1 MNKVFKVIWNEAR
14 NAYVVVSEI
23 AKNRGSKS
31 CSTKKL
37 LAMLIAMGVMTCAS
51 FDVLAAPPSVAATA
65 KSQYVA
71 FFDETAGLINGQE
84 DTIDGHK
91 YIYDATNKYWVRAG
105 YKLTVEENGKLHTPL
120 SAHGNAADVAYIGDG
135 DTGSIL
141 QSVTSMVSASG
152 TVTNMGE
159 SLSRITASAFAG
171 VSHGGGAAVAG
182 DWSYIIQDSSWQ
194 GYENYQDGY
203 VDLIDQANGMP
214 KGFVTVG
221 EKLKWDDTKQA
232 YTYNGKPVDYS
243 NVYVIDGKIGVFTNQ
258 SGSDFYK
265 GTVFG
270 KNNEILMTVKDGDHF
285 YSYWAAEVTDPS
297 ATMQSYRLAEYK
309 KDLAVLVENDN
320 KLHRDDIKE
329 VTMTTDAGTNS
340 AIIGLVRN
348 GNTEAGA
355 PVKGAIT
362 VTSGGGAGG
371 KDTFVK
377 ISNGTANQ
385 TFATGSKV
393 EAIGTT
399 EATTGIKI
407 NGQEYT
413 IKSGSVVSVAK
424 DAANKTTTIT
434 VDGNA
439 TTITDTDTTYT
450 AGDGIKINVGAI
462 SVSKNLTGM
471 QSIQGAGEGKIS
483 FDGANV
489 KVNNTTFGENS
500 VVVGGGTDGKTPVT
514 INGTDGVVS
523 GLHNTNIGYTDFAT
537 KGNAATEE
545 QLKKVMDAGWKF
557 TTDSNQE
564 TTVKVGPDGT
574 NANAVT
580 FKGDS
585 ANVEVTNTGN
595 NIKVA
600 LKKDLTVDSV
610 KAGSSF
616 MSATGIGYGDK
627 AYITSSGLNAN
638 GQTITNVKAG
648 EAETD
653 AVNVGQLNA
662 VKAEASKK
670 TTLSNGKNTTVTSV
684 TTDGQ
689 TDYKVNVAGD
699 LKDITSVAN
708 GASEI
713 KLNADSIIIA
723 NTNKTFAITNSGIGM
738 SYVASDYSTKAIMLG
753 ENGTTISGGLN
764 VAGSKI
770 TGVADGVNANDA
782 VNVSQLNKVN
792 AEAGKHTTLI
802 DGKNTKVEETTN
814 AYGGKEYKVN
824 VDLNGYAKTDDVA
837 VVYVDNDKN
846 KSLHTTNSGTVGNNS
861 IALGKKAIASNDS
874 IAIGDNSHA
883 GNKGT
888 VLGTKAQSIREGAT
902 LVGYNANSYGLYS
915 TVVGTNATINSNGK
929 TVHGK
934 IVQGAAATV
943 VGAMNK
949 IDNMK
954 GEGYSGVANN
964 IMGAANT
971 ITASNGVTIQGSGNT
986 VTDAYKDMKISLSDG
1001 LAILG
1006 GDYSVL
1012 AKKESGAVA
1021 VVGGANT
1028 VSKQTSTTVIGYGNT
1043 VKGDNTT
1050 SGVLV
1055 AGTKNNLTNVS
1066 ASLIMGDN
1074 NTLNNRENVILL
1086 GNGNSIT
1093 ANNAVAIGN
1102 GAGVSEDGGVAL
1114 GVGSVASTAAGVL
1127 GFGAD
1132 GQEDAIWKATK
1143 GAVSVGGNGETRQ
1156 ITNVAAGTADTDA
1169 VNVAQLKT
1177 AKTEVKAGTNIT
1189 SVEKTTGA
1197 NGQDIYTV
1205 NAKDTTYAASNG
1217 ITISGENNEISVKV
1231 KAGEKNLQVT
1241 DAGLELKKDLTVD
1254 SVKADKFFMDKT
1266 QGVGYDG
1273 KAYITS
1279 SGLNAN
1285 NQKITGVA
1293 DGTDDTDAVNVGQL
1307 KTVSEVANQGWKLST
1322 NGDAASKVAPGEIV
1336 DFSGDKNI
1344 SVSHNGT
1351 KVKVELNDE
1360 LEDIKSIS
1368 NGDSR
1373 INLNADSIS
1382 ISNGNKSFAITNSGI
1397 GMSYIT
1403 ADYSAKS
1410 IMLGENGTTISGGL
1424 NVAGSK
1430 ITGVAAGTI
1439 AAGSTDAVNGS
1450 QLNDIKNSI
1459 NTDIS
1464 NKTFGLK
1471 DDKGSEVTSTLG
1483 NTVQVKGADGI
1494 TSTVKDGALEI
1505 GLKLQDNS
1513 NLVVNSNGLALN
1525 TALTGIQSINGT
1537 GAGGI
1542 SFNGG
1547 NVKVNQ
1553 NTFNSD
1559 GRIQNVANGTET
1571 KDAVNFGQLDATNKK
1586 VDNLTNEVGKGWTV
1600 ETENGTATKVG
1611 AGDTVK
1617 FSGDDNIKVS
1627 NTGKDVKVEL
1637 NKKLTVDSVKAGD
1650 FFMDK
1655 NEGVGYKGKAYI
1667 TSSGLNANGQT
1678 ITNVKAGEAET
1689 DAVNVGQLNAVKAEA
1704 SKKTTLS
1711 DGKNTTVTSV
1721 TTDGQTDYQVNVAG
1735 DLKDITSV
1743 SNGASKINLNA
1754 DSISISN
1761 ANKSF
1766 AITNSGIGM
1775 SYIGADYT
1783 AKSIML
1789 GENGTTISGGL
1800 NVAGSKITGVAAG
1813 TADTDAVNVGQ
1824 LNAVKET
1831 ANKGWKLKTNNGN
1844 VSDVKPGDEVE
1855 FDGDDNIKV
1864 SNAGNKVSF
1873 KLNNKLTGIE
1883 SITGVGGSISFSGGN
1898 VTINNNVTFGSNGQ
1912 IHNVTAGTASTDAVN
1927 VGQLNAAVQAGN
1939 TDTHIKPGEY
1949 GVGADNKVNM
1959 DVVDKTGTK
1968 INTVTI
1974 TDVAKASDLGNVNN
1988 INNDLKN
1995 SNGTTTVVDAVNN
2008 LNQKLD
2014 NKVGDLQ
2021 YSKVDKGDIADGDST
2036 TTAIGKLDQKL
2047 NDVAAT
2053 AAKQHTTVSGSGN
2066 IVVEDPTIN
2075 ADGGK
2080 NYNVKLA
2087 DDINVNSVTA
2097 NTFKADK
2104 TIMDKDGLK
2113 VGEKVSV
2120 TENAVTAGKTSI
2132 SDEGVKVGD
2141 KTYISDKGLNANGQN
2156 ITNVADGKVE
2166 KDSKDAING
2175 GQLFDTETKINNRI
2189 DGVENQVI
2197 SNSNR
2202 IGQLSSRVNKVGAGA
2217 AALAALHP
2225 MDFDPDDKLT
2235 FSAGY
2240 GNYAGQNAAAIGAY
2254 YRPDEKV
2261 MFSVGGTVGNGEN
2274 MVNAGISFSLDRTN
2288 HVSDSRTALAREVI
2302 DLRGQLA
2309 EMGAKMAK
2317 MEKAF
2322 GMLDESKTKLFPDIP
2337 ANHWAYEYIAK
2348 LAGNGYIEGY
2358 PDGSFGGDR
2367 LMTRYEFATMLY
2379 RAIENG
2385 AALEERIIKEFEP
2398 ELGRIRVDRISG
2410 EDGARNKIE
2419 RVRVNATKGERDH
2432 YGNKLAK

>member
-37 LAMLIAMGVMTCAS
+37 LAMLIATGVMTCAS
-51 FDVLAAPPSVAATA
+51 FDVLAAQPTPAETA
-65 KSQYVA
+65 RYQYVA
-71 FFDETAGLINGQE
+71 FGDKKAGLSDGQE
-84 DTIDGHK
+84 QTIDGHK
-91 YIYDATNKYWVRAG
+91 YIYDATNKYWVREG
-105 YKLTVEENGKLHTPL
+105 YKLTVDENGKLHTPL
-120 SAHGNAADVAYIGDG
+120 FAHGKAADVAYIGGG

-159 SLSRITASAFAG
+159 SLSRITASAFTG
-171 VSHGGGAAVAG
+171 VSHSGGTAVVG
-182 DWSYIIQDSSWQ
+182 DWNYIIQDSSWK
-194 GYENYQDGY
+194 GYVKNGNFQDGY
-203 VDLIDQANGMP
+203 VDLSGPEGGMP

-221 EKLKWDDTKQA
+221 DKLKWDDTKQA

-270 KNNEILMTVKDGDHF
+270 KNNEILMTVKDADNNF
-285 YSYWAAEVTDPS
+285 YSYWASEVTDPS

-385 TFATGSKV
+385 TFATGSKE

-434 VDGNA
+434 VNGNA

-537 KGNAATEE
+537 RGNAATEE

-557 TTDSNQE
+557 TTDSGTK
-564 TTVKVGPDGT
+564 TTVTVGEAG
-574 NANAVT
+574 NEVKFN
-580 FKGDS
+580 GDS
-585 ANVEVTNTGN
+585 ANIEVTNTGN

-600 LKKDLTVDSV
+600 LNKNLTVDSV

-616 MSATGIGYGDK
+616 MSATGIGYGD
-627 AYITSSGLNAN
+627 
-638 GQTITNVKAG
+638 
-648 EAETD
+648 
-653 AVNVGQLNA
+653 
-662 VKAEASKK
+662 
-670 TTLSNGKNTTVTSV
+670 
-684 TTDGQ
+684 
-689 TDYKVNVAGD
+689 
-699 LKDITSVAN
+699 
-708 GASEI
+708 
-713 KLNADSIIIA
+713 
-723 NTNKTFAITNSGIGM
+723 
-738 SYVASDYSTKAIMLG
+738 
-753 ENGTTISGGLN
+753 
-764 VAGSKI
+764 
-770 TGVADGVNANDA
+770 
-782 VNVSQLNKVN
+782 
-792 AEAGKHTTLI
+792 
-802 DGKNTKVEETTN
+802 
-814 AYGGKEYKVN
+814 
-824 VDLNGYAKTDDVA
+824 
-837 VVYVDNDKN
+837 
-846 KSLHTTNSGTVGNNS
+846 
-861 IALGKKAIASNDS
+861 
-874 IAIGDNSHA
+874 
-883 GNKGT
+883 
-888 VLGTKAQSIREGAT
+888 
-902 LVGYNANSYGLYS
+902 
-915 TVVGTNATINSNGK
+915 
-929 TVHGK
+929 
-934 IVQGAAATV
+934 
-943 VGAMNK
+943 
-949 IDNMK
+949 
-954 GEGYSGVANN
+954 
-964 IMGAANT
+964 
-971 ITASNGVTIQGSGNT
+971 
-986 VTDAYKDMKISLSDG
+986 
-1001 LAILG
+1001 
-1006 GDYSVL
+1006 
-1012 AKKESGAVA
+1012 
-1021 VVGGANT
+1021 
-1028 VSKQTSTTVIGYGNT
+1028 
-1043 VKGDNTT
+1043 
-1050 SGVLV
+1050 
-1055 AGTKNNLTNVS
+1055 
-1066 ASLIMGDN
+1066 
-1074 NTLNNRENVILL
+1074 
-1086 GNGNSIT
+1086 
-1093 ANNAVAIGN
+1093 
-1102 GAGVSEDGGVAL
+1102 
-1114 GVGSVASTAAGVL
+1114 
-1127 GFGAD
+1127 
-1132 GQEDAIWKATK
+1132 
-1143 GAVSVGGNGETRQ
+1143 
-1156 ITNVAAGTADTDA
+1156 
-1169 VNVAQLKT
+1169 
-1177 AKTEVKAGTNIT
+1177 
-1189 SVEKTTGA
+1189 
-1197 NGQDIYTV
+1197 
-1205 NAKDTTYAASNG
+1205 
-1217 ITISGENNEISVKV
+1217 
-1231 KAGEKNLQVT
+1231 
-1241 DAGLELKKDLTVD
+1241 
-1254 SVKADKFFMDKT
+1254 
-1266 QGVGYDG
+1266 

-1494 TSTVKDGALEI
+1494 TSTVKDGVLEI

-1537 GAGGI
+1537 GAGSI

-1600 ETENGTATKVG
+1600 ATENGTATKVG

-2175 GQLFDTETKINNRI
+2175 GQLHQAKADINNRI
-2189 DGVENQVI
+2189 DGVANQVI

-2288 HVSDSRTALAREVI
+2288 HVSNSRTALAREVI

-2348 LAGNGYIEGY
+2348 LAGNGILEGY
-2358 PDGSFGGDR
+2358 PDGNFGGDR

-2410 EDGARNKIE
+2410 EDGDRDKIE

>member
-37 LAMLIAMGVMTCAS
+37 LAMLIATGVMNCAS
-51 FDVLAAPPSVAATA
+51 FDVLAAQPTPAETA
-65 KSQYVA
+65 WYQYVA
-71 FFDETAGLINGQE
+71 FGDKKAGWSDGQE
-84 DTIDGHK
+84 QTIDGHK
-91 YIYDATNKYWVRAG
+91 YIYDATNKYWVREG
-105 YKLTVEENGKLHTPL
+105 YKLTVDENGKLHTPL
-120 SAHGNAADVAYIGDG
+120 SAHGKAADVAYIGGG

-159 SLSRITASAFAG
+159 SLSRITASAFTG
-171 VSHGGGAAVAG
+171 VSHSGGTAVVG
-182 DWSYIIQDSSWQ
+182 DWNYIIQDSSWK
-194 GYENYQDGY
+194 GYVENGNFQDGY
-203 VDLIDQANGMP
+203 VDLSGPEGGMP

-221 EKLKWDDTKQA
+221 DKLKWDDTKQA

-270 KNNEILMTVKDGDHF
+270 KNNEILMTVKDADNNF
-285 YSYWAAEVTDPS
+285 YSYWASEVTDPS

-699 LKDITSVAN
+699 LKDITSVSN

-770 TGVADGVNANDA
+770 TGVAAGTIAADSTDAVNGSQLQDVKNSINTDISNKTFGLKDEKGNEVTNTLGNTVQVKGADGITSTVKDGALEIGLKLQEGSNLVVNSNGLALNTALTGIQSITGAGAGSISFADGGIKLNNKVTIDNNGKISGVADGVNANDA

-902 LVGYNANSYGLYS
+902 VVGYNANSYGLYS

-986 VTDAYKDMKISLSDG
+986 VTDAYKDMKI
-1001 LAILG
+1001 
-1006 GDYSVL
+1006 
-1012 AKKESGAVA
+1012 
-1021 VVGGANT
+1021 
-1028 VSKQTSTTVIGYGNT
+1028 
-1043 VKGDNTT
+1043 
-1050 SGVLV
+1050 
-1055 AGTKNNLTNVS
+1055 
-1066 ASLIMGDN
+1066 
-1074 NTLNNRENVILL
+1074 
-1086 GNGNSIT
+1086 
-1093 ANNAVAIGN
+1093 
-1102 GAGVSEDGGVAL
+1102 
-1114 GVGSVASTAAGVL
+1114 
-1127 GFGAD
+1127 
-1132 GQEDAIWKATK
+1132 
-1143 GAVSVGGNGETRQ
+1143 
-1156 ITNVAAGTADTDA
+1156 
-1169 VNVAQLKT
+1169 
-1177 AKTEVKAGTNIT
+1177 
-1189 SVEKTTGA
+1189 
-1197 NGQDIYTV
+1197 
-1205 NAKDTTYAASNG
+1205 
-1217 ITISGENNEISVKV
+1217 
-1231 KAGEKNLQVT
+1231 
-1241 DAGLELKKDLTVD
+1241 
-1254 SVKADKFFMDKT
+1254 
-1266 QGVGYDG
+1266 
-1273 KAYITS
+1273 
-1279 SGLNAN
+1279 
-1285 NQKITGVA
+1285 
-1293 DGTDDTDAVNVGQL
+1293 
-1307 KTVSEVANQGWKLST
+1307 
-1322 NGDAASKVAPGEIV
+1322 
-1336 DFSGDKNI
+1336 
-1344 SVSHNGT
+1344 
-1351 KVKVELNDE
+1351 
-1360 LEDIKSIS
+1360 
-1368 NGDSR
+1368 
-1373 INLNADSIS
+1373 
-1382 ISNGNKSFAITNSGI
+1382 
-1397 GMSYIT
+1397 
-1403 ADYSAKS
+1403 
-1410 IMLGENGTTISGGL
+1410 
-1424 NVAGSK
+1424 
-1430 ITGVAAGTI
+1430 
-1439 AAGSTDAVNGS
+1439 
-1450 QLNDIKNSI
+1450 
-1459 NTDIS
+1459 
-1464 NKTFGLK
+1464 
-1471 DDKGSEVTSTLG
+1471 
-1483 NTVQVKGADGI
+1483 
-1494 TSTVKDGALEI
+1494 
-1505 GLKLQDNS
+1505 
-1513 NLVVNSNGLALN
+1513 
-1525 TALTGIQSINGT
+1525 
-1537 GAGGI
+1537 
-1542 SFNGG
+1542 
-1547 NVKVNQ
+1547 
-1553 NTFNSD
+1553 
-1559 GRIQNVANGTET
+1559 
-1571 KDAVNFGQLDATNKK
+1571 
-1586 VDNLTNEVGKGWTV
+1586 
-1600 ETENGTATKVG
+1600 
-1611 AGDTVK
+1611 
-1617 FSGDDNIKVS
+1617 
-1627 NTGKDVKVEL
+1627 
-1637 NKKLTVDSVKAGD
+1637 
-1650 FFMDK
+1650 
-1655 NEGVGYKGKAYI
+1655 
-1667 TSSGLNANGQT
+1667 
-1678 ITNVKAGEAET
+1678 
-1689 DAVNVGQLNAVKAEA
+1689 
-1704 SKKTTLS
+1704 
-1711 DGKNTTVTSV
+1711 
-1721 TTDGQTDYQVNVAG
+1721 
-1735 DLKDITSV
+1735 
-1743 SNGASKINLNA
+1743 
-1754 DSISISN
+1754 
-1761 ANKSF
+1761 
-1766 AITNSGIGM
+1766 
-1775 SYIGADYT
+1775 
-1783 AKSIML
+1783 
-1789 GENGTTISGGL
+1789 
-1800 NVAGSKITGVAAG
+1800 
-1813 TADTDAVNVGQ
+1813 
-1824 LNAVKET
+1824 
-1831 ANKGWKLKTNNGN
+1831 
-1844 VSDVKPGDEVE
+1844 
-1855 FDGDDNIKV
+1855 
-1864 SNAGNKVSF
+1864 
-1873 KLNNKLTGIE
+1873 
-1883 SITGVGGSISFSGGN
+1883 
-1898 VTINNNVTFGSNGQ
+1898 
-1912 IHNVTAGTASTDAVN
+1912 
-1927 VGQLNAAVQAGN
+1927 
-1939 TDTHIKPGEY
+1939 
-1949 GVGADNKVNM
+1949 
-1959 DVVDKTGTK
+1959 
-1968 INTVTI
+1968 
-1974 TDVAKASDLGNVNN
+1974 
-1988 INNDLKN
+1988 
-1995 SNGTTTVVDAVNN
+1995 
-2008 LNQKLD
+2008 
-2014 NKVGDLQ
+2014 
-2021 YSKVDKGDIADGDST
+2021 
-2036 TTAIGKLDQKL
+2036 
-2047 NDVAAT
+2047 
-2053 AAKQHTTVSGSGN
+2053 
-2066 IVVEDPTIN
+2066 
-2075 ADGGK
+2075 
-2080 NYNVKLA
+2080 
-2087 DDINVNSVTA
+2087 
-2097 NTFKADK
+2097 
-2104 TIMDKDGLK
+2104 
-2113 VGEKVSV
+2113 
-2120 TENAVTAGKTSI
+2120 
-2132 SDEGVKVGD
+2132 
-2141 KTYISDKGLNANGQN
+2141 
-2156 ITNVADGKVE
+2156 
-2166 KDSKDAING
+2166 
-2175 GQLFDTETKINNRI
+2175 
-2189 DGVENQVI
+2189 
-2197 SNSNR
+2197 
-2202 IGQLSSRVNKVGAGA
+2202 
-2217 AALAALHP
+2217 
-2225 MDFDPDDKLT
+2225 
-2235 FSAGY
+2235 
-2240 GNYAGQNAAAIGAY
+2240 
-2254 YRPDEKV
+2254 
-2261 MFSVGGTVGNGEN
+2261 
-2274 MVNAGISFSLDRTN
+2274 
-2288 HVSDSRTALAREVI
+2288 
-2302 DLRGQLA
+2302 
-2309 EMGAKMAK
+2309 
-2317 MEKAF
+2317 
-2322 GMLDESKTKLFPDIP
+2322 
-2337 ANHWAYEYIAK
+2337 
-2348 LAGNGYIEGY
+2348 
-2358 PDGSFGGDR
+2358 
-2367 LMTRYEFATMLY
+2367 
-2379 RAIENG
+2379 
-2385 AALEERIIKEFEP
+2385 
-2398 ELGRIRVDRISG
+2398 
-2410 EDGARNKIE
+2410 
-2419 RVRVNATKGERDH
+2419 
-2432 YGNKLAK
+2432 

>member
-1 MNKVFKVIWNEAR
+1 
-14 NAYVVVSEI
+14 
-23 AKNRGSKS
+23 
-31 CSTKKL
+31 
-37 LAMLIAMGVMTCAS
+37 
-51 FDVLAAPPSVAATA
+51 
-65 KSQYVA
+65 
-71 FFDETAGLINGQE
+71 
-84 DTIDGHK
+84 
-91 YIYDATNKYWVRAG
+91 
-105 YKLTVEENGKLHTPL
+105 
-120 SAHGNAADVAYIGDG
+120 
-135 DTGSIL
+135 
-141 QSVTSMVSASG
+141 
-152 TVTNMGE
+152 
-159 SLSRITASAFAG
+159 
-171 VSHGGGAAVAG
+171 
-182 DWSYIIQDSSWQ
+182 
-194 GYENYQDGY
+194 
-203 VDLIDQANGMP
+203 
-214 KGFVTVG
+214 
-221 EKLKWDDTKQA
+221 
-232 YTYNGKPVDYS
+232 
-243 NVYVIDGKIGVFTNQ
+243 
-258 SGSDFYK
+258 
-265 GTVFG
+265 
-270 KNNEILMTVKDGDHF
+270 
-285 YSYWAAEVTDPS
+285 
-297 ATMQSYRLAEYK
+297 
-309 KDLAVLVENDN
+309 
-320 KLHRDDIKE
+320 
-329 VTMTTDAGTNS
+329 
-340 AIIGLVRN
+340 
-348 GNTEAGA
+348 
-355 PVKGAIT
+355 
-362 VTSGGGAGG
+362 
-371 KDTFVK
+371 
-377 ISNGTANQ
+377 
-385 TFATGSKV
+385 
-393 EAIGTT
+393 
-399 EATTGIKI
+399 
-407 NGQEYT
+407 
-413 IKSGSVVSVAK
+413 
-424 DAANKTTTIT
+424 
-434 VDGNA
+434 
-439 TTITDTDTTYT
+439 
-450 AGDGIKINVGAI
+450 
-462 SVSKNLTGM
+462 M
-471 QSIQGAGEGKIS
+471 QSIKGAGAGRIS

-489 KVNNTTFGENS
+489 KVNNTTFGENN
-500 VVVGGGTDGKTPVT
+500 VVVGVAGDGKSPVQ
-514 INGTDGVVS
+514 INGES
-523 GLHNTNIGYTDFAT
+523 GEITGLNNIKVGYTDFAVN
-537 KGNAATEE
+537 KGKAATEG
-545 QLKKVMDAGWKF
+545 QLKQVMDEGWKF
-557 TTDSNQE
+557 TTDSGNK

-574 NANAVT
+574 NDNAVT
-580 FKGDS
+580 FKGDGTNI
-585 ANVEVTNTGN
+585 AVTNTGKD
-595 NIKVA
+595 IKVE

-616 MSATGIGYGDK
+616 MSATGIGYGD
-627 AYITSSGLNAN
+627 
-638 GQTITNVKAG
+638 
-648 EAETD
+648 
-653 AVNVGQLNA
+653 
-662 VKAEASKK
+662 
-670 TTLSNGKNTTVTSV
+670 
-684 TTDGQ
+684 
-689 TDYKVNVAGD
+689 
-699 LKDITSVAN
+699 
-708 GASEI
+708 
-713 KLNADSIIIA
+713 
-723 NTNKTFAITNSGIGM
+723 
-738 SYVASDYSTKAIMLG
+738 
-753 ENGTTISGGLN
+753 
-764 VAGSKI
+764 
-770 TGVADGVNANDA
+770 
-782 VNVSQLNKVN
+782 
-792 AEAGKHTTLI
+792 
-802 DGKNTKVEETTN
+802 
-814 AYGGKEYKVN
+814 
-824 VDLNGYAKTDDVA
+824 
-837 VVYVDNDKN
+837 
-846 KSLHTTNSGTVGNNS
+846 
-861 IALGKKAIASNDS
+861 
-874 IAIGDNSHA
+874 
-883 GNKGT
+883 
-888 VLGTKAQSIREGAT
+888 
-902 LVGYNANSYGLYS
+902 
-915 TVVGTNATINSNGK
+915 
-929 TVHGK
+929 
-934 IVQGAAATV
+934 
-943 VGAMNK
+943 
-949 IDNMK
+949 
-954 GEGYSGVANN
+954 
-964 IMGAANT
+964 
-971 ITASNGVTIQGSGNT
+971 
-986 VTDAYKDMKISLSDG
+986 
-1001 LAILG
+1001 
-1006 GDYSVL
+1006 
-1012 AKKESGAVA
+1012 
-1021 VVGGANT
+1021 
-1028 VSKQTSTTVIGYGNT
+1028 
-1043 VKGDNTT
+1043 
-1050 SGVLV
+1050 
-1055 AGTKNNLTNVS
+1055 
-1066 ASLIMGDN
+1066 
-1074 NTLNNRENVILL
+1074 
-1086 GNGNSIT
+1086 
-1093 ANNAVAIGN
+1093 
-1102 GAGVSEDGGVAL
+1102 
-1114 GVGSVASTAAGVL
+1114 
-1127 GFGAD
+1127 
-1132 GQEDAIWKATK
+1132 
-1143 GAVSVGGNGETRQ
+1143 
-1156 ITNVAAGTADTDA
+1156 
-1169 VNVAQLKT
+1169 
-1177 AKTEVKAGTNIT
+1177 
-1189 SVEKTTGA
+1189 
-1197 NGQDIYTV
+1197 
-1205 NAKDTTYAASNG
+1205 
-1217 ITISGENNEISVKV
+1217 
-1231 KAGEKNLQVT
+1231 
-1241 DAGLELKKDLTVD
+1241 
-1254 SVKADKFFMDKT
+1254 
-1266 QGVGYDG
+1266 

-1307 KTVSEVANQGWKLST
+1307 KTVSEVANQGWNLST

-1368 NGDSR
+1368 NGDTR

-1382 ISNGNKSFAITNSGI
+1382 ISNGNKYFAITNSGI

-1525 TALTGIQSINGT
+1525 TALTGIQSIT
-1537 GAGGI
+1537 GAGGTI
-1542 SFNGG
+1542 NLAGSAITINET
-1547 NVKVNQ
+1547 
-1553 NTFNSD
+1553 TFNKD
-1559 GRIQNVANGTET
+1559 GRIQNVAAGTET

-1711 DGKNTTVTSV
+1711 NGKNTTVTSV
-1721 TTDGQTDYQVNVAG
+1721 MTDGQTDYKVNVAG

-1754 DSISISN
+1754 DCISISN

-1883 SITGVGGSISFSGGN
+1883 SITGVGGGSISFSGGN

-1949 GVGADNKVNM
+1949 GVVADNKVNM

-2288 HVSDSRTALAREVI
+2288 HVSNSRTALAREVI
-2302 DLRGQLA
+2302 ELRGQLA
-2309 EMGAKMAK
+2309 EMGAKMAR

-2337 ANHWAYEYIAK
+2337 ANHWAYEYIAE
-2348 LAGNGYIEGY
+2348 LAGNGILEGY

-2410 EDGARNKIE
+2410 EDGDRNKIE